1 MSILNILNFPDP
13 KLRIKAKPVEVFD
26 DALCRLIDDMFETMY
41 AAPGVGLAATQVDVH
56 RRLLVAD
63 VSEDQDAPHAF
74 VNPRIVARDGAS
86 VHDEGCLSFPGI
98 YEQVE
103 RAEQVTIAAQDGH
116 GKLFTFEAEGL
127 MAVCVQHEID
137 HLNGKL
143 FVDYISEL
151 KRDRIRKK
159 MLKLQRQA
167 S

>member
-13 KLRIKAKPVEVFD
+13 RLRIKAKEVETFD
-26 DALCRLIDDMFETMY
+26 DALRSLIDDMFETMY

-56 RRLLVAD
+56 KRLLVAD

-74 VNPRIVARDGAS
+74 VNPRIIAHDGVS

-103 RAEQVTIAAQDGH
+103 RAGHVIVEAQDGY
-116 GKLFTFEAEGL
+116 GEPFTHEADGL

-151 KRDRIRKK
+151 KRGRIRKK

>member
-1 MSILNILNFPDP
+1 MSILNILHFPDP
-13 KLRIKAKPVEVFD
+13 RLRIQAKPVEKFD
-26 DALCRLIDDMFETMY
+26 DELRTLIDDMLETMY
-41 AAPGVGLAATQVDVH
+41 AAPGVGLAATQVDQH
-56 RRLLVAD
+56 IRLLVAD
-63 VSEDQDAPHAF
+63 VSEDQDAPHVF
-74 VNPRIVARDGAS
+74 VNPRITTKDGVS

-103 RAEQVTIAAQDGH
+103 RAEHIIVEAQDGF
-116 GKLFTFEAEGL
+116 GESFTLEADGL

-151 KRDRIRKK
+151 KRGRIRKK
-159 MLKLQRQA
+159 MLKQQRQA

>member
-13 KLRIKAKPVEVFD
+13 RLRIKAKPVKTFD
-26 DALCRLIDDMFETMY
+26 VALRSLIDDMFETMY
-41 AAPGVGLAATQVDVH
+41 AAPGVGLAATQVDIH
-56 RRLLVAD
+56 KRLLIVDVA
-63 VSEDQDAPHAF
+63 EDQDDPHAF
-74 VNPRIVARDGAS
+74 VNPRIVARNGVS

-103 RAEQVTIAAQDGH
+103 RAGQVTVAAQDGH
-116 GKLFTFEAEGL
+116 GKPFTLEVDGL

-137 HLNGKL
+137 HLDGKL

-151 KRDRIRKK
+151 KRSRIRKK
-159 MLKLQRQA
+159 MLKQQRHV